1 MQLVKRLACIL
12 TLVLCATV
20 PAMADSAALRATLE
34 NTYNAWRNAMIHKDG
49 AAWQRVTAE
58 HRVVEVRNRIVS
70 EQRPFPASVFEVPA
84 APPALQG
91 LAFLEVARNGPT
103 AKLFYFGKINFG
115 VGGEPSENLMAL
127 SFVQG
132 RTGWLYDRA
141 DFINLSALPEVR
153 RELAAGDLRYLRDA
167 PEARPT
173 GQIPPTPIAVR
184 TAQYIAKVYVFSPGR
199 EVQVHVN
206 KVSRHRFANEQEAEI
221 VIGGAR
227 DGLNEVQFSVR
238 DLEGATG
245 KEALAIR
252 VYLLSTVE
260 GVMPIKAF
268 EYLVNEGGEVRPFGT
283 ENFTVDAATAA
294 RLLGR

>member
-1 MQLVKRLACIL
+1 MGLVKRLAHLLIL
-12 TLVLCATV
+12 ACVATA
-20 PAMADSAALRATLE
+20 PAIADEASLRQTLE
-34 NTYNAWRNAMIHKDG
+34 HTYNAWRNAMIRKDG
-49 AAWQRVTAE
+49 DAWQRVTAD

-70 EQRPFPASVFEVPA
+70 EQRPFPASVFDIPA
-84 APPALQG
+84 APPALRG
-91 LAFLEVARNGPT
+91 LTFLEVARNGPT
-103 AKLFYFGKINFG
+103 AKLFYFGPINFG
-115 VGGEPSENLMAL
+115 VGGQPTENLMAL

-153 RELAAGDLRYLRDA
+153 RELAAGDLRYIRDA

-173 GQIPPTPIAVR
+173 GQVPATPIAVR
-184 TAQYIAKVYVFSPGR
+184 PAQYIAKVYVFSPGR

-238 DLEGATG
+238 NLEGSTG